1 MFVERTC
8 TVHVVLQLCILTGT
22 PQKLDEIDQ
31 DLEDFKYTV
40 KTQAVTEL
48 MNYQGIN
55 DWGEVR

>member
-1 MFVERTC
+1 M
-8 TVHVVLQLCILTGT
+8 VHIVLQLCILTGT